1 MKKTLLA
8 VAAVLFGM
16 NMSAQNLISN
26 STFDT
31 DATGWSQYTRNGGS
45 ITTFQVEEGI
55 LHVKSNGAGD
65 NTTDANLT

>member
-31 DATGWSQYTRNGGS
+31 DATGWSQYTRNGEAS
-45 ITTFQVEEGI
+45 PHFKLRRVFFM
-55 LHVKSNGAGD
+55 
-65 NTTDANLT
+65 